1 MKKLFGER
9 EGAVIQELG
18 EALEEAAYE
27 NEADMM
33 YVFKKG

>member
-1 MKKLFGER
+1 LKKLAEER

-27 NEADMM
+27 NEAEMM
-33 YVFKKG
+33 